1 MVMINQ
7 QLLPLIPQK
16 RAPKRL
22 TPAGKGRARK
32 TSTNGSTAASAAA
45 SSGGARWSAAPQ
57 KAAKATRTSAPKRR
71 QTIAI
76 KTVAGDVRRLK
87 RPGQGAEVVQP
98 KVVAKPQPARPRGGR
113 ELAPLPK
120 SNPNAGVAFSR
131 KRIRHA
137 FEMFGSCMM
146 ILAFLAL
153 AMFA

>member
-16 RAPKRL
+16 RAPKRP

-32 TSTNGSTAASAAA
+32 TSTAGSTAASA
-45 SSGGARWSAAPQ
+45 GGSRWSAAPQ

-98 KVVAKPQPARPRGGR
+98 KVVAKPQPSRPRVVR

-120 SNPNAGVAFSR
+120 SNPNAGVTFSR
-131 KRIRHA
+131 NRIRHA

-146 ILAFLAL
+146 ILAFLVL

>member
-16 RAPKRL
+16 RAPKRP

-32 TSTNGSTAASAAA
+32 TPTAGQAGGS
-45 SSGGARWSAAPQ
+45 RWSAAPQ

-98 KVVAKPQPARPRGGR
+98 KVVAKPQPARPRVVR

-120 SNPNAGVAFSR
+120 SNPNAGVTFSR
-131 KRIRHA
+131 NRIRHA